1 MTELELRTHFVDTA
15 RSYYGAEKGSAG
27 HLDILNIYNSQK
39 KLPRGYKMT
48 VNDPWCATFV
58 SAMAIKC
65 GLTKIIP
72 AECSC
77 SKMIELHK
85 ALGTWQEYDDYVPE
99 PGDLILYDW
108 DDNGKG
114 DNTGSPAHI
123 GIVVRVTSGLIRVIE
138 GNLYSSVWHRDIKV
152 DGMKIRG
159 YCVPNFAALSEKEVK
174 TMFEDV
180 KKDAWYA
187 KSVEKAAELGL
198 MLGLSE
204 KEFGVGQPVTREQL
218 ATVLVRLYDK
228 LNKEGTK

>member
-1 MTELELRTHFVDTA
+1 MNELELRTHFVDTA
-15 RSYYGAEKGSAG
+15 RSYYGAEKGSDR
-27 HLDILNIYNSQK
+27 HLEILDIYNGQD

-65 GLTKIIP
+65 GLTGIIP
-72 AECSC
+72 TECSC
-77 SKMIELHK
+77 PKMIELHK
-85 ALGTWQEYDDYVPE
+85 ALGTWQEADDHVPE

-114 DNTGSPAHI
+114 DNTGSPDHI

-159 YCVPNFAALSEKEVK
+159 YCVPDFAKIAEKE
-174 TMFEDV
+174 EPV
-180 KKDAWYA
+180 KKFRDVPEGKYYTEA
-187 KSVEKAAELGL
+187 VERCAALGL
-198 MLGLSE
+198 MNGTSE
-204 KEFGVGQPVTREQL
+204 DEFGVGDPVTREQL
-218 ATVLVRLYDK
+218 AAVMVRLYDLLK
-228 LNKEGTK
+228 K